1 MKTVSSPEFSRNYGF
16 WSEAEQ
22 RALISSR
29 VAIGGVGGDGF
40 QLGIKLARMGVGS
53 FSVADPEVFERENV
67 NRVEGAKTASIG
79 RAKVDVFRETV
90 LDVNPAARVDVWRE
104 GATRDNTVEFMRGA
118 DLVFDESELTRPEI
132 GTMIARQARLQNIP
146 DVLVMNVGFAAQVMS
161 FAPGSAWTFE
171 RFMGLSAEDDLD
183 RISEQSVDL
192 SRCLP
197 YIPPYTDLTSL
208 VTLQNDQTGDV
219 PLPSISVGV
228 DVASAIGSVQGF
240 LHLTSKVST
249 RRRRPIWAPRMA
261 YVDAY
266 AMRARV
272 IRASRPTHFR
282 HLAVAALRH
291 KLGRNPLAD
300 YTVADIDRRRG
311 DSAAPSV

>member
-16 WSEAEQ
+16 WNEAEQ

-40 QLGIKLARMGVGS
+40 QLGVKLARMGVGS

-67 NRVEGAKTASIG
+67 NRVEGAKSTSIG

-90 LDVNPAARVDVWRE
+90 LDINPGARVDVWRE
-104 GATRDNTVEFMRGA
+104 GVTRDNAVEFMRGA

-132 GTMIARQARLQNIP
+132 GTLIARQARTQNIP

-161 FAPGSAWTFE
+161 FAPRSAWTFE
-171 RFMGLSAEDDLD
+171 RFMGLSTDDDLD
-183 RISEQSVDL
+183 RISGQSVDL

-208 VTLQNDQTGDV
+208 MTLQNDESGDV
-219 PLPSISVGV
+219 SLPSISVGV
-228 DVASAIGSVQGF
+228 DLASAIGSVQAF
-240 LHLTSKVST
+240 LHLTSSVSS

-261 YVDAY
+261 YIDAY
-266 AMRARV
+266 SLQARV
-272 IRASRPTHFR
+272 IRASRPTHLR
-282 HLAVAALRH
+282 HLAVAALRQ
-291 KLGRNPLAD
+291 KLGRNP
-300 YTVADIDRRRG
+300 
-311 DSAAPSV
+311 SASYSAEGIAARQASGS